1 MKKAFAAFAL
11 FAGFLL
17 SNTPLIADQVIM
29 QNGDT
34 YNGKVV
40 SMTTNSLVLQND
52 NLGNVTLP
60 RAKITGILLGTG
72 TATGALPKAPSS
84 NIVIVRQPAAT
95 ETNSP
100 SDLAA
105 ALQSLRDQTNLIQQ
119 VQGQVLGSANPAA
132 VNKFNEM
139 LDELGSGKMDMNDLR
154 AQAKAAADQLRSL
167 GPGASEETDDYL
179 SILDSFL
186 QETDPTNST
195 ANTATQL
202 KPGG

>member
-1 MKKAFAAFAL
+1 
-11 FAGFLL
+11 
-17 SNTPLIADQVIM
+17 M

-60 RAKITGILLGTG
+60 RAKITGIFLGTG
-72 TATGALPKAPSS
+72 MATGALPKAPPSD
-84 NIVIVRQPAAT
+84 IVIVHQPAT
-95 ETNSP
+95 PETNSA
-100 SDLAA
+100 SDLTT
-105 ALQSLRDQTNLIQQ
+105 ALRSLRDQTNLIRQ
-119 VQGQVLGSANPAA
+119 VQGQVLGAANPSA

-154 AQAKAAADQLRSL
+154 AQAKAAANQLRSL

-186 QETDPTNST
+186 QETDPTNSA